1 MADHIEILEAAL
13 SALHEGIIV
22 LDNEQ
27 RIVFWNPAATAMA
40 GYASAEML
48 GRPLPEGFYEVDLAH
63 HGSSQSDDGSK
74 VESTAGNETGIHE
87 GLAHQ
92 RPVLVN
98 ICHQRHHTFPAML
111 HRTPLRDPLG
121 ARLATMLR
129 FHTVEEIDTLLHGE
143 CSDDGATENRLEHSQ
158 AGIEDR
164 LDEASR
170 EWVANG
176 IPFGVMWVLVDQAAN
191 LRKTHGRDASESM
204 MDIVEK
210 SLLHGLRPT
219 EILGRWGSNEFLVLS
234 HERTIDMLDAHGRY
248 LAGITRTADFRW
260 WGDRVGLT
268 VSIGV
273 AQAQISESLS
283 CLLKRA
289 QKAMHSSQYSGGNCV
304 THLNPKDMANTGGQE
319 CLQS

>member
-1 MADHIEILEAAL
+1 MADHTEILEAAL
-13 SALHEGIIV
+13 SALNEGIVV
-22 LDNEQ
+22 LDNQ
-27 RIVFWNPAATAMA
+27 QHVVFWNPAAAAMA
-40 GYASAEML
+40 GYSSAEML
-48 GRPLPEGFYEVDLAH
+48 GRSLPEGFYEIDLSH
-63 HGSSQSDDGSK
+63 HSSSQSDLGAQAGNQ
-74 VESTAGNETGIHE
+74 AGNEE
-87 GLAHQ
+87 GLMPE

-111 HRTPLRDPLG
+111 HRTALRDALG
-121 ARLATMLR
+121 ALFGILLR

-143 CSDDGATENRLEHSQ
+143 GSDDSSIENRLEQTQ
-158 AGIEDR
+158 AGLEDR

-170 EWVANG
+170 EWIANG
-176 IPFGVMWVLVDQAAN
+176 VPFGLMWVLVDQAAT

-210 SLLHGLRPT
+210 TLLHGLRPT

-234 HERTIDMLDAHGRY
+234 HERTVEMLEAHGRY
-248 LAGITRTADFRW
+248 LAGLTRTADFRW
-260 WGDRVGLT
+260 WGDRASLT

-273 AQAQISESLS
+273 AQAQLSESLS

-289 QKAMHSSQYSGGNCV
+289 QKAMQSSQYGGGNRV

-319 CLQS
+319 CSQS